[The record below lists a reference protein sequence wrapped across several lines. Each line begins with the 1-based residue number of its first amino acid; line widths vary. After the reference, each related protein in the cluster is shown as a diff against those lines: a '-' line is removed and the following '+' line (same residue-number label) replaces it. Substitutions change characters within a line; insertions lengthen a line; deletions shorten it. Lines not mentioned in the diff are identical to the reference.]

1 MQEPKEAAPFLM
13 TREVA
18 WRERAIAAELSLEN
32 LRSYLERRLRDL
44 DSGRLVSGH
53 NESCQEIMDR
63 VGFKFVPA
71 QSLTVVKK

>member
-1 MQEPKEAAPFLM
+1 MQEQKEAEPCLL
-13 TREVA
+13 TREVV
-18 WRERAIAAELSLEN
+18 WRERAIAAELALEN
-32 LRSYLERRLRDL
+32 LRSYLEQRLRDL
-44 DSGRLVSGH
+44 DSGRHVTGH